1 MVKRPPVFLTKEQIP
16 GYFEVTDKEAENLVK
31 KLRVVGNMFG
41 ADLFSSEDVK
51 EALA

>member
-1 MVKRPPVFLTKEQIP
+1 MAKRPPVFLTQEQMPETFGIT
-16 GYFEVTDKEAENLVK
+16 EKEAEKLVK

-41 ADLFSSEDVK
+41 ADLFSSADVK